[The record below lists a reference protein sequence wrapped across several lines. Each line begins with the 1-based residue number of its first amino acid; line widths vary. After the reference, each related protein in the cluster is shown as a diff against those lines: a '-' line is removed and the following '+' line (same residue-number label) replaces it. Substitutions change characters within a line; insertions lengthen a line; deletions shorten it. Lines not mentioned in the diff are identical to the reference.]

1 MNRHSIFFKLNLLFA
16 TALIV
21 TLIAGGLLYRQLEHR
36 DRMALLLKSRLILQE
51 LRRDG
56 RLSETL
62 LQTLDLERV
71 PPARAAR
78 FLPRNGRQTNLRG
91 HKRRYGRR
99 LIRHGGEVYLLIRTP
114 QKHLLLH
121 ARQNTFRRYLLPGLL
136 LGAILLILSL
146 SYWALRRTLSPMRRL
161 EEDIRRYGRGEPL
174 RYAERFRSGEDE
186 ISRIA
191 RAFYDS
197 AERLKRYGEAR
208 RLFLRNLLHELNT
221 PVTKGKLLAELSH
234 EPRTRRMLGTIFQ
247 RLSIL
252 LGELVEVERIA
263 AGSEPFAEREELNV
277 KELALEACRRLYCEA
292 EEVGME
298 IPEELTLFADREAM
312 VIVIKNLLDN
322 ARKYGRDP
330 RIGVEG
336 GRLVIRSHGAPLK
349 RPLEH
354 YTEPFRQ
361 EYAEPK
367 EEGFGLGLYIVREI
381 LERHGMAL
389 GYRHENGEN
398 LFTVGPL
405 NREG

>member
-16 TALIV
+16 TALVV
-21 TLIAGGLLYRQLEHR
+21 TLIAGGLLYRQLEQR
-36 DRMALLLKSRLILQE
+36 DRVALLLKSRLILQE
-51 LRRDG
+51 LRRDHK
-56 RLSETL
+56 LSETL

-78 FLPRNGRQTNLRG
+78 LLPRSETKANLRG

-99 LIRHGGEVYLLIRTP
+99 ILRKGSEVYLLIRTP
-114 QKHLLLH
+114 RERLLLH
-121 ARQNTFRRYLLPGLL
+121 ARHNTLQRYLLPGLL
-136 LGAILLILSL
+136 FGVILLLLSL

-174 RYAERFRSGEDE
+174 RYEERFRSGEDE

-221 PVTKGKLLAELSH
+221 PVTKGKLLAELSQ

-247 RLSIL
+247 RLSTL

-263 AGSEPFAEREELNV
+263 AGSEPFAEREELSV
-277 KELALEACRRLYCEA
+277 RELAREACRRLYCE
-292 EEVGME
+292 EEGIDME

-330 RIGVEG
+330 RIAIEG
-336 GRLVIRSHGAPLK
+336 DRLAVRSRGAPLT

-381 LERHGMAL
+381 LERHGMEL

-405 NREG
+405 KKER

>member
-16 TALIV
+16 TALVV
-21 TLIAGGLLYRQLEHR
+21 TLIAGGLLYRQLEQR
-36 DRMALLLKSRLILQE
+36 DRVALLLKSRLILQE
-51 LRRDG
+51 LRRDHK
-56 RLSETL
+56 LSEAL
-62 LQTLDLERV
+62 LQTLGLERV
-71 PPARAAR
+71 PPAQAVR
-78 FLPRNGRQTNLRG
+78 FLPRSGRQTNLRR

-114 QKHLLLH
+114 RERLLLH
-121 ARQNTFRRYLLPGLL
+121 ARENTLRRYFLPGLL

-221 PVTKGKLLAELSH
+221 PVTKGKLLAELSR

-247 RLSIL
+247 RLSTL

-263 AGSEPFAEREELNV
+263 AGSEPFAEREELKV
-277 KELALEACRRLYCEA
+277 KDLAREACRRLYCE
-292 EEVGME
+292 EEKIPMD

-330 RIGVEG
+330 RIAIEG
-336 GRLVIRSHGAPLK
+336 DHLAVRSRGAPLA

-381 LERHGMAL
+381 LERHGMEL
-389 GYRHENGEN
+389 GYRHEKGEN